1 MIDFINLL
9 IDETN
14 VGYILYNP
22 LKCWYNLYGLTEE
35 ERKIV
40 EEGVSPSRTTPNL
53 PINNRDRL

>member
-1 MIDFINLL
+1 MIDFINLV

-40 EEGVSPSRTTPNL
+40 KGGGVLAHYP
-53 PINNRDRL
+53 

>member
-22 LKCWYNLYGLTEE
+22 LKCWYMIFTG
-35 ERKIV
+35 
-40 EEGVSPSRTTPNL
+40 
-53 PINNRDRL
+53 